1 MRTVARSPRLPQQP
15 PLPARGWDVAGSPAL
30 GSAPVTALW
39 ERLCTSSPSPRPC
52 GRPGLFFASVSLF
65 PFACVD
71 SAQTRTRAVSV
82 FLCPVRFT
90 RPRGLEVRPR
100 PHTRWAFVSN
110 SWVYTGSSS
119 NRPAR
124 RRLRIS
130 LLWTWHRSLG
140 TRVLVC
146 FWIILVLGV
155 QYSDSTFTYLTMRP
169 LPESSNHRSL
179 YKHWFYPPSPL
190 FAHPPPLLNLH
201 FLSLASF

>member
-1 MRTVARSPRLPQQP
+1 MRTVARSPRLPQQH
-15 PLPARGWDVAGSPAL
+15 PLPARGRDAAGSPAL

-71 SAQTRTRAVSV
+71 SAQTRTRAVWVFRCVSRGPVASRSV
-82 FLCPVRFT
+82 HV
-90 RPRGLEVRPR
+90 
-100 PHTRWAFVSN
+100 HTRGERSFLTAESTLVH
-110 SWVYTGSSS
+110 
-119 NRPAR
+119 PAIDR
-124 RRLRIS
+124 HVGGLRIS